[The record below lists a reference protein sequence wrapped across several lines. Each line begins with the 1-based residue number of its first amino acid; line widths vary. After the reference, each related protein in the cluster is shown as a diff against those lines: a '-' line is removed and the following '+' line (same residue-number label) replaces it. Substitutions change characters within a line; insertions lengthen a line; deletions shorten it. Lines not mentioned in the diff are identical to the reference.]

1 MINPSTAHDIKQRKD
16 FQFIANW
23 VSNNSR
29 VLDLGC
35 GDGTLLRM
43 LAEQKNATGY
53 GLELDAASIPRC
65 IDNKVNVIQMNLD
78 KGLTEFDDCSFDF
91 VMLSLTLQSVK
102 HPEKLLEEMLRVG
115 KIGIVSFPNFGH
127 WRVRTQLMFGGKM
140 PVLKS
145 LPHRWYNTPNIH
157 LCSVRDFEQYCQENG
172 INILESVVLD
182 DERENSKLANLHP
195 NLFGNIAMFR
205 VAKK

>member
-1 MINPSTAHDIKQRKD
+1 MINPSSAHSIKQRKD
-16 FQFIANW
+16 FQFIADW
-23 VSNNSR
+23 VNQDSR

-65 IDNKVNVIQMNLD
+65 IDNNINVIQMNLD
-78 KGLTEFDDCSFDF
+78 KGLPGFDDNSFDY

-102 HPEKLLEEMLRVG
+102 RPKKLLEEMLRVG
-115 KIGIVSFPNFGH
+115 KTGIVSFPNFGY
-127 WRVRTQLMFGGKM
+127 WRIRTQLMFGGKM
-140 PVLKS
+140 PVSKS

-157 LCSVRDFEQYCQENG
+157 LCSVKDFEKYCQETN
-172 INILESVVLD
+172 IEILESIVLD
-182 DERENSKLANLHP
+182 DDRENSKLANLCP
-195 NLFGNIAMFR
+195 NLFGNIAMYR
-205 VAKK
+205 IARK